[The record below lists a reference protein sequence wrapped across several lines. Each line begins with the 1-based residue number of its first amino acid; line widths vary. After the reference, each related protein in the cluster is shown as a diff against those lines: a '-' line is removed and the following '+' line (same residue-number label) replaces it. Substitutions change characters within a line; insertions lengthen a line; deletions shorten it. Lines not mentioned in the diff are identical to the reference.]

1 MNALART
8 IASSFNHFRCV
19 LLIKGT
25 AGPGGLGMNLA
36 RNYSATYDTQMEES
50 SEVDQED
57 LDEVFV
63 SDAPPTADEARSG
76 THPSSMALTAP
87 SSGARRKSGSS
98 SSRDGRDSTATS
110 GGSQQSAGTQG
121 GQPAGGNHIRRP
133 MNAFMIFSKRH
144 RALVHQRHP
153 NQDNRT
159 VSKILGE
166 WWYALRPLEKQQYHE
181 MAFKVKEEHFK
192 KHPEWKWCSRERK
205 RSENAAG
212 AGGSGRQEGDEASDG
227 EECAGGSVPTVLQ
240 SSVSSAAS
248 CGNLLGVHGASHTTI
263 TSPSA
268 SVSSPLPLSPL
279 TYREPPQSAPP
290 FEVSLMEERVQA
302 LSVRTPLSPSMTGM
316 GPRATAAGL
325 EPPSVIVTTP
335 FVLAPTPAQLGL
347 APGQKKQMTHPGH
360 HAGTLQTHQAS
371 AAHQGHVGIGQTTP
385 LPGTR
390 NDGSPSAFQ
399 MPSKSE

>member
-1 MNALART
+1 
-8 IASSFNHFRCV
+8 
-19 LLIKGT
+19 
-25 AGPGGLGMNLA
+25 MNLG
-36 RNYSATYDTQMEES
+36 RNYSATYDTQMEEG

-63 SDAPPTADEARSG
+63 SDAPTAADDAKTG
-76 THPSSMALTAP
+76 HPAPIALAAP
-87 SSGARRKSGSS
+87 ASGARKKSGSS
-98 SSRDGRDSTATS
+98 SSRDGRDSSIAGAGGAHQATV
-110 GGSQQSAGTQG
+110 GGS
-121 GQPAGGNHIRRP
+121 HIRRP

-205 RSENAAG
+205 RSETAAG
-212 AGGSGRQEGDEASDG
+212 TGGRPDGDEASDG
-227 EECAGGSVPTVLQ
+227 EECAGGSAGAPGGVA
-240 SSVSSAAS
+240 SGVSSTAS
-248 CGNLLGVHGASHTTI
+248 CGSLLGVHGTSHSI
-263 TSPSA
+263 TSPST
-268 SVSSPLPLSPL
+268 SISSPLPLSPL

-302 LSVRTPLSPSMTGM
+302 LSVRTPLSPSMTGCM
-316 GPRATAAGL
+316 GGRGAAGAGGAAGL

-347 APGQKKQMTHPGH
+347 APGQKKQMTHPAALQGH
-360 HAGTLQTHQAS
+360 QSAGAA
-371 AAHQGHVGIGQTTP
+371 AAHQSHVGIAQTTP

-390 NDGSPSAFQ
+390 NDGTPSAFQ
-399 MPSKSE
+399 MPSKSECLYMSFLG

>member
-1 MNALART
+1 MRR
-8 IASSFNHFRCV
+8 SSDRQRRFVFF
-19 LLIKGT
+19 KGT
-25 AGPGGLGMNLA
+25 AGTGTTGVNLA
-36 RNYSATYDTQMEES
+36 RNYSATYDTQMEEG

-63 SDAPPTADEARSG
+63 NDAPATAEDVKPSG
-76 THPSSMALTAP
+76 NPSVTTA
-87 SSGARRKSGSS
+87 SSAVTGGARKKSGSS
-98 SSRDGRDSTATS
+98 SSKDGRDSTGGG
-110 GGSQQSAGTQG
+110 GGSHPGVG
-121 GQPAGGNHIRRP
+121 GSHIRRP

-212 AGGSGRQEGDEASDG
+212 AGLGRQEGDEASDG
-227 EECAGGSVPTVLQ
+227 EEASAGSGSVPSGLQ
-240 SSVSSAAS
+240 GAVASAAS
-248 CGNLLGVHGASHTTI
+248 CGNLLGVHGASHAI
-263 TSPSA
+263 TSPA
-268 SVSSPLPLSPL
+268 TSVSSPLPLSPL

-302 LSVRTPLSPSMTGM
+302 LSVRTPLSPSMAVM
-316 GPRATAAGL
+316 GARGAAPPPTSAL
-325 EPPSVIVTTP
+325 DPPSVIVTTP

-347 APGQKKQMTHPGH
+347 APGQKKQMTHPAAH
-360 HAGTLQTHQAS
+360 SGTLQSHQA
-371 AAHQGHVGIGQTTP
+371 HVGMATQTTP

-390 NDGSPSAFQ
+390 NDGTPSAFQ
-399 MPSKSE
+399 MPSKSTWLMYTST

>member
-1 MNALART
+1 MRSLT
-8 IASSFNHFRCV
+8 SMFFFSDDFSE
-19 LLIKGT
+19 GT
-25 AGPGGLGMNLA
+25 AGTGSSGVNLA
-36 RNYSATYDTQMEES
+36 RNYSATFDTQMEEG
-50 SEVDQED
+50 SEDQED

-63 SDAPPTADEARSG
+63 SDAPTTAEDVKPSG
-76 THPSSMALTAP
+76 NPSTTTA
-87 SSGARRKSGSS
+87 STGTTGGARKKSS
-98 SSRDGRDSTATS
+98 SSSSKDGRDSM
-110 GGSQQSAGTQG
+110 GGSHG
-121 GQPAGGNHIRRP
+121 GVGGSHIRRP

-166 WWYALRPLEKQQYHE
+166 WWYALKPVEKQQYHE

-205 RSENAAG
+205 RSETAAG
-212 AGGSGRQEGDEASDG
+212 AQLGRQEGDEASDG
-227 EECAGGSVPTVLQ
+227 EETSAGSVPSGLQ
-240 SSVSSAAS
+240 VASAAS
-248 CGNLLGVHGASHTTI
+248 CGNLLGVHGTSHAI
-263 TSPSA
+263 TSPA
-268 SVSSPLPLSPL
+268 TSVSSPLPLSPL

-302 LSVRTPLSPSMTGM
+302 LTVRTPLSPSVAVM
-316 GPRATAAGL
+316 GSRQPAPGL
-325 EPPSVIVTTP
+325 DPPSVIVTTP

-347 APGQKKQMTHPGH
+347 APGQKKQMIHPASHSGS
-360 HAGTLQTHQAS
+360 LQGQ
-371 AAHQGHVGIGQTTP
+371 QGHIGTATQATP

-390 NDGSPSAFQ
+390 NDGTPSAFQ